1 MYKIVY
7 ETTAT
12 DDFEVIRSYFLKKE
26 NSTIIADK
34 IINKIIKRAS
44 KLKTMPTMY
53 RKSEYNPAFRLF
65 TESNYLVHYLVND
78 EAKSIE
84 IHYVWHGMR
93 DIQQLFED
101 LNLETDNL

>member
-12 DDFEVIRSYFLKKE
+12 DNFDVIRSYFLKKE
-26 NSTIIADK
+26 NSTDIADK
-34 IINKIIKRAS
+34 IIGRIIQRAH
-44 KLKTMPTMY
+44 KLITMPTMY
-53 RKSEYNPAFRLF
+53 RQSEYNPAFRLF
-65 TESNYLVHYLVND
+65 TESNYLVHYLIND
-78 EAKSIE
+78 EAKTIE

-101 LNLETDNL
+101 LESKNL